1 MAGEKVAKIGI
12 EINSNIAGAIKGFST
27 LSNSLKTTET
37 NSKQATYSLQKLS
50 GSLGNLKSIFLTQ
63 FGFGSMQQSIQ
74 TIAKAFTLGYQE
86 SSKFIEN
93 YNLFNV
99 SMQGNTAKALE
110 FQYEL
115 NRAFKTNMS
124 ETLRYQ
130 GFFENLANS
139 LGITSKE
146 SQVLSENLTKL
157 TYDISSL
164 FNIDVATAYSKLSS
178 GLVGQTKP
186 LRGLGIDVTMQ
197 TLQTDLDRLGIQAQ
211 VGQLTQ
217 AEKVLLRYIAILR
230 QSTNAQGDFSRTIET
245 PVNQFRIF
253 TAQTQELTRWFG
265 TLFLGAITK
274 VLPYINAVV
283 IGLKEIFMTFS
294 TIMGFDIN
302 DFNFLGGDNGMGQIE
317 DGIDGVDGSVKK
329 LTKSL
334 MGFDEINNLSS
345 SDSEGLLG
353 SGSYYDQ
360 LAEYIKGYENGMEN
374 VSLKADEIKNK
385 IYGWLGL
392 FENNEGKIIALDGTF
407 ADFVATVATF
417 AWAELK
423 NFFTSAGIFV
433 NDVAQ
438 WFKDNPEWGNFV
450 IVAFTGTAILIAGAR
465 LLAMATPLGAL
476 VVAGIWFVANYSK
489 IKDFWKALTPEEK
502 LLTTLG
508 LLAIAVAGVVVAATA
523 GVGTAG
529 IIGGWAAIGATALLA
544 VGIASDVAPK
554 GGKLDE
560 PLNNTGGGHW
570 GGKGSTYS
578 PDPTKDTSWVKQY
591 ASGGFPNSGQMFY
604 ANENGNAEM
613 VGSIGGRTA
622 VANNQQIV
630 SAVSQGVAM
639 AVSSVIGS
647 GGSNTVNI
655 YLDDVLTG
663 TAIINSINRAT
674 KVTGNTVMQG

>member
-27 LSNSLKTTET
+27 LSKSLDTTDKS
-37 NSKQATYSLQKLS
+37 SKQATYSLQKLS
-50 GSLGNLKSIFLTQ
+50 GSLSSLKSITLTQ

-74 TIAKAFTLGYQE
+74 TIAKAFTAGYQE

-146 SQVLSENLTKL
+146 SQVLSENLTQL

-197 TLQTDLDRLGIQAQ
+197 TLQTDLDRLGIKAQ

-230 QSTNAQGDFSRTIET
+230 QSTNAQGDFARTIET

-265 TLFLGAITK
+265 TLFLGVITNI
-274 VLPYINAVV
+274 LPYINAVV
-283 IGLKEIFMTFS
+283 IGLKEIFQTFS
-294 TIMGFDIN
+294 TMMGFDIN
-302 DFNFLGGDNGMGQIE
+302 DFNFLGGSNGMEQVE
-317 DGIDGVDGSVKK
+317 DGIDGIDTSVKK

-345 SDSEGLLG
+345 STSNGILG

-360 LAEYIKGYENGMEN
+360 LAEYIKGYDNGMKE
-374 VSLKADEIKNK
+374 VQLKADKIKDS
-385 IYGWLGL
+385 IYSWLGL
-392 FENNEGKIIALDGTF
+392 FKDNHGNIIALDGSI
-407 ADFVATVATF
+407 ADLIATVSTF
-417 AWAELK
+417 AWNEIKKFVDGLTLFVNDTVKWLDENPEAFNSLL
-423 NFFTSAGIFV
+423 FAGFSWAAISAGIF
-433 NDVAQ
+433 
-438 WFKDNPEWGNFV
+438 
-450 IVAFTGTAILIAGAR
+450 
-465 LLAMATPLGAL
+465 LLANPLGL
-476 VVAGIWFVANYSK
+476 IVISGVWFMANYSS
-489 IKDFWKALTPEEK
+489 IKQWWSALTPTDK
-502 LLTTLG
+502 LIVGLG
-508 LLAIAVAGVVVAATA
+508 MLATAIAAVWIATSGGTAAIPLGIGFAALGVALA
-523 GVGTAG
+523 GVGIMSSG
-529 IIGGWAAIGATALLA
+529 VIDAANDFGNAFTPE
-544 VGIASDVAPK
+544 DVIPNTS
-554 GGKLDE
+554 
-560 PLNNTGGGHW
+560 NNYNGNVRTPT
-570 GGKGSTYS
+570 SRDTY
-578 PDPTKDTSWVKQY
+578 DFTQY
-591 ASGGFPNSGQMFY
+591 ADGGFPTQGQMFI
-604 ANENGNAEM
+604 AREGGAEM

-674 KVTGNTVMQG
+674 KVTGNAVLQG